1 MTTTMA
7 MPKMQDDEDV
17 DNNVPNDDVD
27 VADVGQR

>member
-1 MTTTMA
+1 MA